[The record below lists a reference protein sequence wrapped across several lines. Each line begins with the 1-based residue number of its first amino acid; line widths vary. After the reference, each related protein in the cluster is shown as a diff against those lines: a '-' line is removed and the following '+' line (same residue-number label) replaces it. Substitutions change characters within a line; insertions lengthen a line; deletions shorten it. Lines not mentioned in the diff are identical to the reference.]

1 MIVKIVQLRKTK
13 CISFLFFLVS
23 NKLSEAMCNLIKA
36 LLDSE
41 IVKPDII
48 IEKLPMNQLMNLVT
62 SPVSIYLIDNNIF
75 RIIIFN
81 FFISIKCKY
90 K

>member
-1 MIVKIVQLRKTK
+1 M
-13 CISFLFFLVS
+13 S

-36 LLDSE
+36 LLDRE

-62 SPVSIYLIDNNIF
+62 SPVSIYLID
-75 RIIIFN
+75 
-81 FFISIKCKY
+81 S
-90 K
+90 